1 MAGAPHQECSS
12 PSLRGRGGWGLLALA
27 LLSACAVGPDFQRP
41 APPAADSYTPEPLSA
56 ETSSAAVRGGAAQ
69 RFVPGGDLPAEWW
82 TLFHSAPLNALI
94 AQALAANPDLAA
106 GQAALRGAFE
116 NVYAQEGFFFPTVD
130 ANFSPSR
137 QKNPTAVLAPTLASG
152 TPIFNLY
159 TAQVSVSYTPD
170 VFGLN
175 QRTVESLAA
184 QAEAQRFALEA
195 TYLTLT
201 SNVVAGAI
209 QEASLR
215 AQIQAT
221 QEIIDIERQL
231 LDLLRRQNALGQIAE
246 ADVVAQEATLAQL
259 EQSLPPLQKQLA
271 QQRDLLTALAGRLPS
286 DEVSERFELA
296 SLDLPEALPLSLPSS
311 LVEQRPDIRAAEAN
325 LHAASAQV
333 GVAIANR
340 LPNITLTAADGTTAA
355 QLDRLF
361 TAGTGFWSVAGS
373 VTQPIFAG
381 GTLLHRQRA
390 AEAAYDETA
399 AQYRSAVIT
408 AFRNVADTLRALQSD
423 ADGLGAAVR
432 AESAASRSLEI
443 ARRQLQLGQTS
454 YLSLLNAEQTYQQ
467 ARIALVQ
474 AQANRYA
481 DTAALFQALGG
492 GWWHRTEA
500 KGAG

>member
-1 MAGAPHQECSS
+1 MTISEGRCLPHLPLLLPALS
-12 PSLRGRGGWGLLALA
+12 LLA
-27 LLSACAVGPDFQRP
+27 ACAVGPDFNRP
-41 APPAADSYTPEPLSA
+41 APPAADAYTPEPLAA
-56 ETSSAAVRGGAAQ
+56 ETSAAPVGGGAAQ
-69 RFVPGGDLPAEWW
+69 RFVRGGDLPAQWW

-94 AQALAANPDLAA
+94 ERSLAANPDLEAA
-106 GQAALRGAFE
+106 QAALRVAFE
-116 NVYAQEGFFFPTVD
+116 NVYAQEGFFYPSVD
-130 ANFSPSR
+130 ASVSPSR

-152 TPIFNLY
+152 TPIFNLF
-159 TAQVSVSYTPD
+159 TAQVSVSYAPD

-175 QRTVESLAA
+175 RRTVESLAA
-184 QAEAQRFALEA
+184 QADAQRFALEA

-201 SNVVAGAI
+201 SNVVTGAI

-221 QEIIDIERQL
+221 QEIVEIERQL

-259 EQSLPPLQKQLA
+259 EQTLPPLQKQLA
-271 QQRDLLTALAGRLPS
+271 QQRNLLTALAGRLPNE
-286 DEVSERFELA
+286 EVSERFELA
-296 SLDLPEALPLSLPSS
+296 SLDLPEQLPLSLPSA
-311 LVEQRPDIRAAEAN
+311 LVEQRPDIRAAEGN
-325 LHAASAQV
+325 LHAASAEI

-361 TAGTGFWSVAGS
+361 SPGTGFWSVAAS

-390 AEAAYDETA
+390 AEAAYDEAA
-399 AQYRSAVIT
+399 AQYRGAVVT

-423 ADGLGAAVR
+423 ADALGAAVR
-432 AESAASRSLEI
+432 AESAASRSLDI
-443 ARRQLQLGQTS
+443 ARRQLQLGQVS
-454 YLSLLNAEQTYQQ
+454 YLFLLNAQQTYQQ
-467 ARIALVQ
+467 TRIALVQ

-492 GWWHRTEA
+492 GWWHRDEGAA
-500 KGAG
+500 K